1 MGCKCITSEP
11 EIDTPK
17 DEVFAS
23 KSTNLKSKRPP
34 NSERDRYQDK
44 ETPNPYETNNFD
56 TNFNGTSSF
65 RDTQAAT
72 TEIISHDV
80 FKAKKPSPVIKGYPT
95 DSYSA
100 YLYDN
105 INMARKNPSSMINS
119 IESAMDKIVL
129 KKIKKNDG
137 TEEERYIFA
146 SKVKVALYRGR
157 PAFEEAIDFLRNQEQ
172 VAPLFFDESI
182 CVKVPENEEDI
193 KDKEYMIKKVEE
205 INAKE
210 VTVLAYWRVI
220 VKHPETSFM
229 MMLVDDNAKGTMRKL
244 DIFNK
249 EFTRIGI
256 TSTMIGKMFAAYIT
270 FAK

>member
-1 MGCKCITSEP
+1 
-11 EIDTPK
+11 
-17 DEVFAS
+17 
-23 KSTNLKSKRPP
+23 
-34 NSERDRYQDK
+34 
-44 ETPNPYETNNFD
+44 
-56 TNFNGTSSF
+56 
-65 RDTQAAT
+65 
-72 TEIISHDV
+72 
-80 FKAKKPSPVIKGYPT
+80 
-95 DSYSA
+95 
-100 YLYDN
+100 
-105 INMARKNPSSMINS
+105 MINS

-210 VTVLAYWRVI
+210 VTVLAYWRDI
-220 VKHPETSFM
+220 VKDPETSFM

-249 EFTRIGI
+249 EFIFFLFVF
-256 TSTMIGKMFAAYIT
+256 KVLYY
-270 FAK
+270 

>member
-1 MGCKCITSEP
+1 
-11 EIDTPK
+11 
-17 DEVFAS
+17 
-23 KSTNLKSKRPP
+23 
-34 NSERDRYQDK
+34 
-44 ETPNPYETNNFD
+44 
-56 TNFNGTSSF
+56 
-65 RDTQAAT
+65 
-72 TEIISHDV
+72 
-80 FKAKKPSPVIKGYPT
+80 
-95 DSYSA
+95 
-100 YLYDN
+100 
-105 INMARKNPSSMINS
+105 MINS

-210 VTVLAYWRVI
+210 VTVLAYWRDI
-220 VKHPETSFM
+220 VKDPETSFM

-256 TSTMIGKMFAAYIT
+256 TRKKKKKMFAAYIT

>member
-1 MGCKCITSEP
+1 
-11 EIDTPK
+11 
-17 DEVFAS
+17 
-23 KSTNLKSKRPP
+23 
-34 NSERDRYQDK
+34 
-44 ETPNPYETNNFD
+44 
-56 TNFNGTSSF
+56 
-65 RDTQAAT
+65 
-72 TEIISHDV
+72 
-80 FKAKKPSPVIKGYPT
+80 
-95 DSYSA
+95 
-100 YLYDN
+100 
-105 INMARKNPSSMINS
+105 MINS

-129 KKIKKNDG
+129 KKIKKSDG

-172 VAPLFFDESI
+172 VAPLLFDDSI
-182 CVKVPENEEDI
+182 CVKVPESEEEI
-193 KDKEYMIKKVEE
+193 KDKEYMVKKVEE
-205 INAKE
+205 INSKE
-210 VTVLAYWRVI
+210 VTVLAYWRDI
-220 VKHPETSFM
+220 VKDPETSFM